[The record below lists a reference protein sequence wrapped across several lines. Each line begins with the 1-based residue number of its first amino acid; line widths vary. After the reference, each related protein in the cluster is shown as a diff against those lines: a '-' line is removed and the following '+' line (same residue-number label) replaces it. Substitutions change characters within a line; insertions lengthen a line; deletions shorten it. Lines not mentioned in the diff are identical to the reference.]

1 MPDQKDGEIRE
12 GWQSFKRQIASIGLE
27 CLLLVFWILAQFTAA
42 YVLDSLPFPRDA
54 VTTVSVVIVRIMFA
68 ALSLI
73 WVGIHAYRELNV
85 QRIRAQIDTKRERE
99 RLEHPHQATNSNHID
114 QPTSSED

>member
-1 MPDQKDGEIRE
+1 M
-12 GWQSFKRQIASIGLE
+12 
-27 CLLLVFWILAQFTAA
+27 LVFWILAQFIAA

-54 VTTVSVVIVRIMFA
+54 VTTASVVIFRITFA

-73 WVGIHAYRELNV
+73 WVGVHAYRELNV
-85 QRIRAQIDTKRERE
+85 QRIRAQIDIKRERE
-99 RLEHPHQATNSNHID
+99 RLEHPDRATSSNQID